1 MSLKATSFKKPRKK
15 SRTSTKPTPVEAFLA
30 ACDVQS
36 RIVGGATVLHRR
48 TKKPIKSW
56 VKEVYGQKAVVPKV
70 GTFLMLGKG
79 KGFAIDDKMTAK
91 KIIAELKKEVTAGKH
106 VRTINKFARRTRGR
120 PKKA

>member
-15 SRTSTKPTPVEAFLA
+15 SRTPTKQTPVEVFLA

-36 RIVGGATVLHRR
+36 RIVGGETVLRR
-48 TKKPIKSW
+48 GTKKPIESW

-70 GTFLMLGKG
+70 GTILMLGKG

-91 KIIAELKKEVTAGKH
+91 KIIAELKKEVSAGKH
-106 VRTINKFARRTRGR
+106 VRTINKFARRLKAQS
-120 PKKA
+120 KKT

>member
-15 SRTSTKPTPVEAFLA
+15 SRPPAKQTPVEVFLA

-36 RIVGGATVLHRR
+36 RIVGGETVLRR
-48 TKKPIKSW
+48 GTKKPIKSW
-56 VKEVYGQKAVVPKV
+56 VKEVDGQKAVVPKV

-106 VRTINKFARRTRGR
+106 VRTIKKFARRTRGR
-120 PKKA
+120 PKKT